1 MVATGEAGPTFQQ
14 KAYRAVAPHAWPR
27 GISPFNKIVLALI
40 VLASLLAILET
51 EEGLLATAPR
61 LFLALDLAFGIL
73 FSAEFGL
80 RLWAAGVDPRWS
92 GVRGR
97 IRWLLRPISIID
109 LIAILPSF
117 LALVG
122 PDAFLLRLV
131 RLARILRLARLGQFS
146 DAMQL
151 IYEAVR
157 SRRYELGVS
166 LLAAGAVLLL
176 SAIMLYLV
184 EGDVQPEAYGSIPR
198 ALWWSIVTLTT
209 VGYGDVYPVTLA
221 GRMLGGLTA
230 LAGIGLIAMPTGI
243 LAAAFSDAFQKR
255 RARNGGAAS
264 AD

>member
-1 MVATGEAGPTFQQ
+1 MVATGEVGSTFQQ
-14 KAYRAVAPHAWPR
+14 RVYRAVAPHAWPR
-27 GISPFNKIVLALI
+27 GISPFNKLVLASI
-40 VLASLLAILET
+40 VLASVMAVIET
-51 EEGLLATAPR
+51 EEGVVAAAPR
-61 LFLALDLAFGIL
+61 LFLALDQGFGIL
-73 FSAEFGL
+73 FSAEFAL
-80 RLWAAGVDPRWS
+80 RLWAAGADPRWS

-97 IRWLLRPISIID
+97 IRWLLRPIALID
-109 LIAILPSF
+109 LLAIVPSF

-131 RLARILRLARLGQFS
+131 RLARILRLAQLGQFS

-151 IYEAVR
+151 ITEAVR

-166 LLAAGAVLLL
+166 LLAAGAVLLA
-176 SAIMLYLV
+176 SAVMLYLV
-184 EGDVQPEAYGSIPR
+184 EGQVQPDAYGSIPR

-255 RARNGGAAS
+255 RAP
-264 AD
+264 